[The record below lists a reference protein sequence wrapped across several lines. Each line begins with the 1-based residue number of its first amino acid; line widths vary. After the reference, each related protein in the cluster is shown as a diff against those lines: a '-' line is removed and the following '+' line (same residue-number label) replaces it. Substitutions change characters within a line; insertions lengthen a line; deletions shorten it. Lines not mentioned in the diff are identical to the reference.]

1 VESEVAVIG
10 IGEIAESL
18 VPASRLSL
26 GRTDDAQALRRKIG
40 EFVGL
45 TFFAPM
51 LKQAS
56 ESKLKGKY
64 GHGGRGEEVFRGQ
77 LNELLAQRIG
87 ESGRFGLVDELFKRL
102 STPGSAAVKSQVQE
116 EA

>member
-1 VESEVAVIG
+1 MLRS
-10 IGEIAESL
+10 
-18 VPASRLSL
+18 
-26 GRTDDAQALRRKIG
+26 LRRKVG

-56 ESKLKGKY
+56 DSRLKGKY
-64 GHGGRGEEVFRGQ
+64 GHGGRGEDVFRGQ

-87 ESGRFGLVDELFKRL
+87 ESGRFGLVDELVKRL
-102 STPGSAAVKSQVQE
+102 STPGAAAVKNQVQE